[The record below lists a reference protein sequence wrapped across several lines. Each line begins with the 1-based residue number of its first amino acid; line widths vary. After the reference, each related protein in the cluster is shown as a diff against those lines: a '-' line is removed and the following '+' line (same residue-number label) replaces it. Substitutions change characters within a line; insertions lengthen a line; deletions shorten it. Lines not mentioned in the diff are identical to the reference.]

1 MDEKTFP
8 LIAKTISGLEPVLA
22 DELTQM
28 GVTDVMALNRAVSF
42 TGDKA
47 TMYRV
52 NYLSRNALRI
62 LKPLFHFEI
71 GDQDAL
77 YEQIRAYPWEM
88 VMEVG
93 QTFAIDAVIS
103 YTVFTNS
110 QFVAQ
115 RAKDAIADRFRQISG
130 KRPSVDL
137 DHPDL
142 RINVHLFKDLCTV
155 SVDSSGQSL
164 HRRGYRKSAGPA
176 PINEVLAAG
185 LIRLSG
191 WSPEAPLLD
200 PMCGSGTIPIEA
212 AMHARNIP
220 AGYFRSDFGFM
231 NWIDFDNA
239 LWEKVRKE
247 CDALISP
254 TAIQIAGYDR
264 ASRAVM
270 SARENLQFTG
280 LKEEIRLETVTF
292 EDSTPPFERGF
303 IISNPPYDER
313 LKLDDSLAFY
323 KMIGNVMKRKYA
335 GYTAWL
341 ISSDLE
347 ALKFV
352 GLRPSRKITIFN
364 GPLECRFMKFD
375 LFEGKKGHNKGAGS
389 KLP

>member
-8 LIAKTISGLEPVLA
+8 LIAKTVSGLEPVLA
-22 DELTQM
+22 EELTLL
-28 GVTDVMALNRAVSF
+28 GVPDVMVLNRAVSF

-52 NYLSRNALRI
+52 NYLCRTALRI

-71 GDQDAL
+71 GDQDTL
-77 YEQIRAYPWEM
+77 YEQMNAYPWET
-88 VMEVG
+88 VMDVG

-115 RAKDAIADRFRQISG
+115 RAKDAIADRFRQIGG

-142 RINVHLFKDLCTV
+142 KINVHLFRDLCTV

-191 WSPEAPLLD
+191 WSPEFPLLD
-200 PMCGSGTIPIEA
+200 PMCGSGTILIEA
-212 AMHARNIP
+212 AMLAKQIP
-220 AGYFRSDFGFM
+220 AGYFRKDYGFM
-231 NWIDFDNA
+231 TWRDYDNA
-239 LWEKVRKE
+239 LWEEVRKA
-247 CDALISP
+247 CDAQI
-254 TAIQIAGYDR
+254 TTTGIQIAGFDR
-264 ASRAVM
+264 ASRAIM
-270 SARENLQFTG
+270 SATENLQLTG
-280 LKEEIRLETVTF
+280 LKEEIRLETVSF
-292 EDSTPPFERGF
+292 EDSAPPFEKGF

-313 LKLDDSLAFY
+313 LKLDDSVAFY

-335 GYTAWL
+335 GFTAWL

-347 ALKFV
+347 SLKFV

-375 LFEGKKGHNKGAGS
+375 LFEGKKGHNPGKGGTM
-389 KLP
+389 P

>member
-8 LIAKTISGLEPVLA
+8 LIAKTVSGLEPVLA
-22 DELTQM
+22 EELTLL
-28 GVTDVMALNRAVSF
+28 GVPDVMVLNRAVSF

-52 NYLSRNALRI
+52 NYLCRTALRI

-71 GDQDAL
+71 GDQDTL
-77 YEQIRAYPWEM
+77 YEQINAYPWEA
-88 VMEVG
+88 VMDVG

-115 RAKDAIADRFRQISG
+115 RAKDAIADRFRQIGG

-142 RINVHLFKDLCTV
+142 KINVHLFRDLCTV

-191 WSPEAPLLD
+191 WSPEFPLLD
-200 PMCGSGTIPIEA
+200 PMCGSGTILIEA
-212 AMHARNIP
+212 AMLAKQIP
-220 AGYFRSDFGFM
+220 AGYFRKDYGFM
-231 NWIDFDNA
+231 TWRDYDNA
-239 LWEKVRKE
+239 LWEEVRKAS
-247 CDALISP
+247 DARI
-254 TAIQIAGYDR
+254 TTTGIQIAGFDR
-264 ASRAVM
+264 ASRAIM
-270 SARENLQFTG
+270 SATENLQLTG
-280 LKEEIRLETVTF
+280 LKEEIRLETISF
-292 EDSTPPFERGF
+292 EDSAPPFEKGF

-313 LKLDDSLAFY
+313 LKLDDSVAFY

-375 LFEGKKGHNKGAGS
+375 LFEGKKGHNPGRGGT
-389 KLP
+389 LP

>member
-8 LIAKTISGLEPVLA
+8 LIAKTVSGLEPVLA
-22 DELTQM
+22 EELTLL
-28 GVTDVMALNRAVSF
+28 GVPDVMVLNRAVSF

-52 NYLSRNALRI
+52 NYLCRTALRI

-71 GDQDAL
+71 GDQDTL
-77 YEQIRAYPWEM
+77 YEQMNAYPWETIM
-88 VMEVG
+88 DVG

-115 RAKDAIADRFRQISG
+115 RTKDAIADRFRQIGG

-142 RINVHLFKDLCTV
+142 KINVHLFRDLCTV

-191 WSPEAPLLD
+191 WSPEFPLLD
-200 PMCGSGTIPIEA
+200 PMCGSGTILIEA
-212 AMHARNIP
+212 AMLAKHIP
-220 AGYFRSDFGFM
+220 AGYFRKDFGFM
-231 NWIDFDNA
+231 TWRDYDNT
-239 LWEKVRKE
+239 LWEEVRKA
-247 CDALISP
+247 CDARI
-254 TAIQIAGYDR
+254 TTMGIQIAGFDR
-264 ASRAVM
+264 ASRAIM
-270 SARENLQFTG
+270 SATENLQLTS
-280 LKEEIRLETVTF
+280 LKEEIRLDTVSF
-292 EDSTPPFERGF
+292 EDSAPPFEKGF

-313 LKLDDSLAFY
+313 LKLDDSVAFY

-335 GYTAWL
+335 GFTAWL

-364 GPLECRFMKFD
+364 GPLECRFMKFE
-375 LFEGKKGHNKGAGS
+375 LFEGKKGHNPGRGGTM
-389 KLP
+389 P